1 MDWKDGRTSPDLS
14 QGICLV

>member
-14 QGICLV
+14 QGTCLA